1 MNRLKEVR
9 KKRNLTQEELS
20 EIVGV
25 ERRTIGYWENGK
37 SSIKPKQARKL
48 AEALN
53 TSASYLLGIS
63 DKVFQE
69 NIKVGIE
76 DEVYLQGVVIEK
88 IENREGVFYGVEF
101 PNSQKVYLEEKYLTC
116 NNLNLKGN

>member
-9 KKRNLTQEELS
+9 KERNLTQEELS

-37 SSIKPKQARKL
+37 SSIKPKQAKKL

-53 TSASYLLGIS
+53 TSASYLLGTS

-101 PNSQKVYLEEKYLTC
+101 PNSQKVYLEEKYLAR

>member
-1 MNRLKEVR
+1 M
-9 KKRNLTQEELS
+9 
-20 EIVGV
+20 
-25 ERRTIGYWENGK
+25 
-37 SSIKPKQARKL
+37 

>member
-9 KKRNLTQEELS
+9 KERNLTQEELS

-25 ERRTIGYWENGK
+25 ERRTIGYWKNGK

-88 IENREGVFYGVEF
+88 IENREEVFYGVEF

>member
-9 KKRNLTQEELS
+9 KERNLTQEELS

-37 SSIKPKQARKL
+37 SSIKPKQAKKL

-63 DKVFQE
+63 
-69 NIKVGIE
+69 
-76 DEVYLQGVVIEK
+76 VVIEK

-101 PNSQKVYLEEKYLTC
+101 PNSQKVYLEEKYLAC

>member
-9 KKRNLTQEELS
+9 KERNLTQEELS

-37 SSIKPKQARKL
+37 SSIKPKQTRKL

-63 DKVFQE
+63 DKMFQE